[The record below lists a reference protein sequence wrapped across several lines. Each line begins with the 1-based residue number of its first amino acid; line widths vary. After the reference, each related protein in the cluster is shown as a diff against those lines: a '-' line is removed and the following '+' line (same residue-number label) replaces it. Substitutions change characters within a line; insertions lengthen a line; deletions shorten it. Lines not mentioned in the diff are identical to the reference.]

1 MKTKVVKIGN
11 SRGIRL
17 PKSIIEQTG
26 LQSEVELELKDGAII
41 IKPSKTVRS
50 NWRFLFSQMA
60 NNNDD
65 VLLDKETS
73 IQTQTNFDE
82 EEWEW

>member
-11 SRGIRL
+11 SRGIRI

-26 LQSEVELELKDGAII
+26 MQSEVELELKDGAII
-41 IKPSKTVRS
+41 IKPSKNTRS
-50 NWRFLFSQMA
+50 NWKSAFIKMA
-60 NNNDD
+60 NQKDD
-65 VLLDKETS
+65 ILMDQEVTHTLTS
-73 IQTQTNFDE
+73 FDE